1 MPIVRNFLNK
11 FVNIN
16 NHTHNFLHGV
26 LILQEAKNYIQHEE
40 IFAAWQKKKYF
51 RRVDKKGTF

>member
-1 MPIVRNFLNK
+1 MPIVKNFLNK

-26 LILQEAKNYIQHEE
+26 LILQEAKNFIQHEE
-40 IFAAWQKKKYF
+40 IFAALQKKYF
-51 RRVDKKGTF
+51 LQGR

>member
-1 MPIVRNFLNK
+1 LYKIFQKMPILKNFLTK

-16 NHTHNFLHGV
+16 NPTQNFLDGV

-40 IFAAWQKKKYF
+40 KFAA
-51 RRVDKKGTF
+51 